1 MIWKIYQKF
10 VESTKA
16 FEVEKRTFMQS
27 VKEYHVL
34 NSSTCTA
41 VLVLLFLSFRNTAYG
56 SRCKQ
61 NTTVN

>member
-34 NSSTCTA
+34 NSSTA